1 MCSNYV
7 PKARPLMRK
16 IVRYLEGEVA
26 LPELVAAPDVYDWEN
41 ADANTDSG
49 DVLERNSVILPNL
62 GLMRSNNVPKARPT
76 GTRRKGCLCP
86 RWLRLETLDDY
97 DVKIYNG
104 DGDCRSERQ
113 GYFRSSAALTYWDK
127 LIEYHHASCYSSSP
141 VAWSIIV
148 LPREMSTHY
157 LATKK
162 VEQSPAKGKGKQSRH
177 GLNPMDMSTNLKW
190 SLFPE

>member
-1 MCSNYV
+1 MIFWWQLRGYSL
-7 PKARPLMRK
+7 ADL
-16 IVRYLEGEVA
+16 
-26 LPELVAAPDVYDWEN
+26 APPFSDGNE
-41 ADANTDSG
+41 SS
-49 DVLERNSVILPNL
+49 LERNSVILPSL

-127 LIEYHHASCYSSSP
+127 KQRC
-141 VAWSIIV
+141 
-148 LPREMSTHY
+148 PRFLY
-157 LATKK
+157 LATLFEDRGHGIKK
-162 VEQSPAKGKGKQSRH
+162 VCKTGGKVAFFRSETCQ
-177 GLNPMDMSTNLKW
+177 P
-190 SLFPE
+190 P